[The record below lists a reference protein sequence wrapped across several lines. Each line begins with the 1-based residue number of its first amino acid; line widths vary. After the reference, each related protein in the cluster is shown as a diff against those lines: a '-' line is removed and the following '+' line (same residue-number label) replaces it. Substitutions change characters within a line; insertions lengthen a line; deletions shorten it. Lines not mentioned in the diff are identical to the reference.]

1 MELGGYFRNKRMK
14 YNTKLILVNGHY
26 ELYVNDRFFCSGDTP
41 KECYEELEKN
51 EEENEHRGMLRF
63 Y

>member
-26 ELYVNDRFFCSGDTP
+26 ELYVNNNFFCSGDTP

-51 EEENEHRGMLRF
+51 EQEEN
-63 Y
+63 